1 MSSSVPTNYYHT
13 QNRIRTKDK
22 MNSKMSLYR
31 TMIFV
36 FLCDSD
42 CPNTV
47 ITHTNRFFPILLFL
61 VRSKEVSGFFF
72 SIERRLQKFNLA
84 SSSDR

>member
-1 MSSSVPTNYYHT
+1 
-13 QNRIRTKDK
+13 

-42 CPNTV
+42 CPITV

-61 VRSKEVSGFFF
+61 VRSKEVSVFFPLSADF
-72 SIERRLQKFNLA
+72 KNLIWQVA
-84 SSSDR
+84 QIGEQES